1 MHSTVHVIHHHHH
14 HAQKQ
19 AEPEKEEESLQQKLE
34 QLQQDKDKEES
45 AMTCIGAMVCV
56 LIVAGCFASYALAPG
71 SNQSTTMQAGSS
83 ATAGLLLLCIV
94 LAAWCFFKRP
104 S

>member
-1 MHSTVHVIHHHHH
+1 M
-14 HAQKQ
+14 
-19 AEPEKEEESLQQKLE
+19 QQKLE
-34 QLQQDKDKEES
+34 QLQHDKEKEES
-45 AMTCIGAMVCV
+45 AMMCIGAMVCV
-56 LIVAGCFASYALAPG
+56 LIVAGCLASYALAPG
-71 SNQSTTMQAGSS
+71 SNQSTTMQSGSS